1 MLALTCECPHCS
13 LRCRWTSHHLC
24 SYFRGMLEV
33 TATEDASNS
42 LCEHI
47 DAADSGGAWYQAFI
61 IARSD
66 ASIRVHFNGWASQV
80 CPIPIEPSTIQL
92 LTNCSP
98 PSLIVR

>member
-1 MLALTCECPHCS
+1 
-13 LRCRWTSHHLC
+13 
-24 SYFRGMLEV
+24 MLEV